1 MPKKFF
7 KSPLELVN
15 QWPEVFEDMYIG
27 SMPVDYL
34 QFLRLSFQNG
44 RIWEIDIQE
53 QLLES
58 NNDVVAQKLVDIFTE
73 YKDEISRIDFAVDVI
88 KLKKDIANQTK
99 DLL

>member
-1 MPKKFF
+1 
-7 KSPLELVN
+7 
-15 QWPEVFEDMYIG
+15 
-27 SMPVDYL
+27 MPVDYL

>member
-88 KLKKDIANQTK
+88 KLKKDIVNQTK